1 MSGRVPDLTNAQ
13 HITVAGNFDASTL
26 NKVAFVFWFR
36 KEAVRIHPL
45 PKSEPASYVISI
57 THETLASMI
66 QTAGDMLSLEMADPD
81 MVKN

>member
-1 MSGRVPDLTNAQ
+1 MSSRAPDLANAQ

-26 NKVAFVFWFR
+26 NRVAFIFWFR
-36 KEAVRIHPL
+36 REAVRIHPL
-45 PKSEPASYVISI
+45 PEGEPASYVISI

-66 QTAGDMLSLEMADPD
+66 QTAGDMLQLEMADPN